1 MQGDLATAAAGLQ
14 AHPWLHEWAH
24 PVLERAVTCVERRC
38 REQRSIIN
46 TATLHKAA
54 VQLQQAEERR
64 HLARI
69 WQVWRH
75 RCDWI
80 DKKSPDCAAY
90 DRSAR
95 SQLPD
100 SNITRVCVDPWEVI
114 VRLPPFGEDEDGL
127 ALVEPLSLWET
138 TAIAAYATSADWTGG
153 IVTLAAP
160 PVVAQELL
168 NPVRALD
175 ILQHTPGTGRTS

>member
-1 MQGDLATAAAGLQ
+1 MASSVRLDRQ
-14 AHPWLHEWAH
+14 
-24 PVLERAVTCVERRC
+24 
-38 REQRSIIN
+38 
-46 TATLHKAA
+46 
-54 VQLQQAEERR
+54 
-64 HLARI
+64 
-69 WQVWRH
+69 
-75 RCDWI
+75 
-80 DKKSPDCAAY
+80 KSPDCAAY